1 MKFQRKILPLFAAV
15 AAAGIA
21 LSGCSGAGEGTT
33 ANANGNSTTVAAE
46 ASWPRTITHEAGE
59 TVIPAQP
66 KNIASTS
73 LSVTGTLLAIDAPV
87 TSSAATN
94 PSDVTDKQGFFSQWA
109 DVAAERNVGVLYPNL
124 EFDLEAV
131 VAAAPD
137 LIVVSTSGADSA
149 ADHYKELSAI
159 APTIVVNYGDKSW
172 QDLALELGNATGTE
186 NSAGAA
192 VAKYDVHVKD
202 VASKIKL
209 PAGESNIISY
219 NGAGQDN
226 GVAKKTGSHAA
237 VLESLGFK
245 IADVP
250 EGLDTSEK
258 ARQDFAFVS
267 FENLTKAANGNTVF
281 LLSADDSLVKTF
293 EGEKVLA
300 NLPSVK
306 SGQVHAMG
314 PTSFRLDYYSSTQ
327 LVDLLGKTFS

>member
-1 MKFQRKILPLFAAV
+1 MKFQRKILPLLAAL

-21 LSGCSGAGEGTT
+21 LSGCSGSADATSGSAG
-33 ANANGNSTTVAAE
+33 
-46 ASWPRTITHEAGE
+46 ASAPASQGEWPRTIKHEAGE
-59 TVIPAQP
+59 TVIPAKP

-94 PSDVTDKQGFFSQWA
+94 PSDVTDSQGFFSQWST
-109 DVAAERNVGVLYPNL
+109 VATERKVGVLYPAL

-159 APTIVVNYGDKSW
+159 APTIVVNYGSQSW
-172 QDLALELGNATGTE
+172 QELAAELGEATGQE
-186 NSAGAA
+186 AAASAA
-192 VAKYDVHVKD
+192 VSTYDAHVKD
-202 VASKIKL
+202 VAAKIKL
-209 PAGESNIISY
+209 PEGESNIISF

-226 GVAKKTGSHAA
+226 GVAKKGGSHAD

-245 IADVP
+245 IADIP
-250 EGLDTSEK
+250 EGLDTS
-258 ARQDFAFVS
+258 AQPRQDFAFIS
-267 FENLTKAANGNTVF
+267 FENLTKAATGNTVF
-281 LLSADDSLVKTF
+281 LLAADDAVVEAFK
-293 EGEKVLA
+293 GEKVLA

-306 SGQVHAMG
+306 SGQVVAMG

-327 LVDLLGKTFS
+327 LVDLLGEAFS

>member
-15 AAAGIA
+15 AAAGMA

-33 ANANGNSTTVAAE
+33 ANASSTTAAAE

-94 PSDVTDKQGFFSQWA
+94 PSDVTDKVGFFSQWA

-172 QDLALELGNATGTE
+172 QDLALELGKATGTE

-192 VAKYDVHVKD
+192 VVKYDLHVKD
-202 VASKIKL
+202 VAAKIKL

-245 IADVP
+245 IAEVP

-281 LLSADDSLVKTF
+281 LLSADDALVTTF

-306 SGQVHAMG
+306 SGAVHAMG